1 LKLYI
6 FYLLVFVLDGKTE
19 VEPAGTTNNSVGRKE
34 TTNDSEPIE
43 IYHIILSPLAL
54 FIYFAQVVYG
64 LISIFFN
71 LKQN

>member
-34 TTNDSEPIE
+34 TTNDSEPI
-43 IYHIILSPLAL
+43 
-54 FIYFAQVVYG
+54 
-64 LISIFFN
+64 
-71 LKQN
+71 